1 MLPSVYR
8 ASYLVTT
15 SSSAEDPEPKIL
27 VQVAHVNKGMW
38 RPRDE
43 DN

>member
-8 ASYLVTT
+8 ASCLVTT
-15 SSSAEDPEPKIL
+15 FNSAEDPEPKIL
-27 VQVAHVNKGMW
+27 VQAAHVNKGMW

-43 DN
+43 DS